1 MCTLEFPEMMQQ
13 LFSCSLQ
20 FHMRGEA
27 FLYLYDTF
35 GVLGDVGEDLF
46 AFEAVFEEP
55 NEGFFG
61 SFVVHRFMGRSRF

>member
-1 MCTLEFPEMMQQ
+1 
-13 LFSCSLQ
+13 
-20 FHMRGEA
+20 MRGEA